1 MFCSVLAKHVNMKKI
16 TFLLASLF
24 LVAGISSYAQT
35 EKTKSK
41 EDKTK
46 VKEADGKTKVKDN
59 KMKTKDAAGNKTKIK
74 APAPVLKSFTTDY
87 PSITNATWSM
97 NRGNWTATYDVNG
110 MQTVTTY
117 HANGKRVD
125 TRTTYQVNQAPQA
138 VLTYQQ
144 NNPGFTASRIIMISR
159 PDMADIYEIRGSN
172 GQTIYIDANGTVTTY
187 TPMK

>member
-1 MFCSVLAKHVNMKKI
+1 MKKI
-16 TFLLASLF
+16 TFFLVSLF
-24 LVAGISSYAQT
+24 LVAGINSYAQT

-41 EDKTK
+41 DDKTK
-46 VKEADGKTKVKDN
+46 VKDSGSKTKVKDD
-59 KMKTKDAAGNKTKIK
+59 KLKTKDAAGNKTKIK
-74 APAPVLKSFTTDY
+74 APAPVIKSFTTDY
-87 PSITNATWSM
+87 PSITDATWTTS
-97 NRGNWTATYDVNG
+97 RGNWTATYNVNG

-125 TRTTYQVNQAPQA
+125 TRTTYQVSQAPQA

-159 PDMADIYEIRGSN
+159 PDMADIYELRSST

-187 TPMK
+187 TPVK

>member
-1 MFCSVLAKHVNMKKI
+1 MKKI

-35 EKTKSK
+35 EKVKSNEEKSK
-41 EDKTK
+41 
-46 VKEADGKTKVKDN
+46 VKSTDGKTKVKDN

-87 PSITNATWSM
+87 PNIADATWS
-97 NRGNWTATYDVNG
+97 NSRGNWTATYNSNG
-110 MQTVTTY
+110 MRTTTTY
-117 HANGKRVD
+117 HANGTRVD
-125 TRTTYQVNQAPQA
+125 TRTTYPVTQAPQA

-144 NNPGFTASRIIMISR
+144 NTPGFTASRIIMISR
-159 PDMADIYEIRGSN
+159 PDMPDIYELRSSS

-187 TPMK
+187 TPGK

>member
-1 MFCSVLAKHVNMKKI
+1 MKKI
-16 TFLLASLF
+16 TLLLASLF
-24 LVAGISSYAQT
+24 LIAGISSYAQT

-41 EDKTK
+41 DEKTK
-46 VKEADGKTKVKDN
+46 VKDADGKTKVKDN

-87 PSITNATWSM
+87 PDVTAVTWS
-97 NRGNWTATYDVNG
+97 NSRGNWTATYNTNG

-117 HANGKRVD
+117 HANGTRVD
-125 TRTTYQVNQAPQA
+125 TRTTYPVAQAPQA

-159 PDMADIYEIRGSN
+159 PDMTDIYELRNSA
-172 GQTIYIDANGTVTTY
+172 GQTIYIDANGVVTTY
-187 TPMK
+187 TPGK